1 MNRYSRQGW
10 IGLAAGLASSPALI
24 ATQDS
29 ALIAI
34 ALAAIIGKGFE
45 LLFRYTRYAYLD
57 SLMTGATFGVSF
69 WASVSLII
77 VPVIRGQMP
86 QWTAE
91 GMRALSPQLTGWVLY
106 GASVG
111 LVLQALHDLMRPGNQ
126 SLSVVTAGILP
137 NKHVVIL
144 GGGFGG
150 VSTAKRLEHLF
161 GADQSVELTLVSET
175 NALLFTP
182 MLAEVAGS
190 SLEPTHIS
198 TPLRTSLRR
207 TRVMRGKVSQI
218 DLERRR
224 VTVLC
229 GDCSATETLTYDHL
243 VLALGSVSNY
253 LGLENVQRRAFDFK
267 SLIDAIR
274 IRNHVIDMF
283 ERADREPD
291 KTTRQEIL
299 TFVVAGGGFAGVEL
313 AGALN
318 DFGRGMLADYPS
330 LRPEDLRVIL
340 VHSRERI
347 LPELSEKLAAYALE
361 RMRQRGVVFKLN
373 SRLTDVRP
381 GAVMLKP
388 MSGAN
393 ASPIGRSHQEMSGA
407 GEARGRQAEAGNN
420 TSSIERSHQEDEEIP
435 AQTLVW
441 TAGTAPNPI
450 LKRLP
455 VERDK
460 RGAVIVDSTLAVRNF
475 PGVWAVG
482 DCAAMTDA
490 KTAKP
495 YPPTAQFALRAARTL
510 AKNIHASFHDKP
522 LTPFH
527 FDSLGALCV
536 VGHQTA
542 CAELTV
548 PFARTK
554 SVTFSGLIAW
564 IMWRAFYLAKLPG
577 LERKARVLVDW
588 TMELFFPRDI
598 VQTIDI
604 TALRGFETPPSE
616 AQGRKAAAREVVLET
631 SSQKFA

>member
-1 MNRYSRQGW
+1 MNRYPRQGW

-69 WASVSLII
+69 WASISLII

-91 GMRALSPQLTGWVLY
+91 GMRTLSPQLTGWVLY

-111 LVLQALHDLMRPGNQ
+111 LVLQALRDLMRPGGQ
-126 SLSVVTAGILP
+126 SLSVVPTRILP
-137 NKHVVIL
+137 NKRVVIL

-150 VSTAKRLEHLF
+150 VSTAKSLEHLF

-182 MLAEVAGS
+182 MLAEVAGG

-207 TRVMRGKVSQI
+207 TRVMRGKVSHI

-229 GDCSATETLTYDHL
+229 GDGCSATETLTYDHL

-347 LPELSEKLAAYALE
+347 LPELSEKLASYALE
-361 RMRQRGVVFKLN
+361 RMRERGVVFKLN
-373 SRLTDVRP
+373 SRLTDARH

-393 ASPIGRSHQEMSGA
+393 ASSIERSHQEMSGA
-407 GEARGRQAEAGNN
+407 NA
-420 TSSIERSHQEDEEIP
+420 SSIERSHQEDEEIP

-548 PFARTK
+548 PFARTR

-604 TALRGFETPPSE
+604 TALKGLETSP
-616 AQGRKAAAREVVLET
+616 VVLET
-631 SSQKFA
+631 SSSKLA